1 MPGIVNNP
9 MRVSII
15 TVSFNS
21 RETIEDTIVSVL
33 KQKYSDIEY
42 IVVDGGSADG
52 TLDVVNKYSQR
63 ISRIISEPDHG
74 MYDAINKG
82 IGLATGDIIGLL
94 HSDDVYATDHAVK
107 DIIEEFEPGIDSV
120 YADLVY
126 VERGNLEK
134 VVRYYDSSVFHVLRF
149 AYGWMPAHPT
159 CFFRKS
165 VYDKYG
171 LYKEDYRIAADF
183 ELLVR
188 FYAKFEV
195 SHRYLHKVIVKMRNG
210 GLSTKNLKSNL
221 ILNSEILRACRENG
235 VPTNYLKIYSKY
247 FLKLFQLFKRPA

>member
-1 MPGIVNNP
+1 

-21 RETIEDTIVSVL
+21 KDTIEDTIVSVL
-33 KQKYSDIEY
+33 KQKYADIEY

-52 TLDVVNKYSQR
+52 TLDVINKYSQR
-63 ISRIISEPDHG
+63 ISRFISKPDNG

-82 IGLATGDIIGLL
+82 IRLATGDIVALL
-94 HSDDVYATDHAVK
+94 HSDDMYATDHAVE
-107 DIIEEFEPGIDSV
+107 DIVNSFRPGIDSV
-120 YADLVY
+120 YADLIY
-126 VERGNLEK
+126 VDRDNLDK
-134 VVRYYDSSVFHVLRF
+134 VVRYYDSSAFNVSKF

-165 VYDKYG
+165 VYDRYG

-188 FYAKFEV
+188 FYARFKV
-195 SHRYLHKVIVKMRNG
+195 SHNYLHKVIVKMRNG
-210 GLSTKNLKSNL
+210 GLSTKNLKSNM
-221 ILNSEILRACRENG
+221 ILNNEILRACRENG
-235 VPTNYLKIYSKY
+235 VQTNYLKIYSKY
-247 FLKLFQLFKRPA
+247 FLKIFQLFKRPA